1 MIIWD
6 KKNGYTYKD
15 EATNKEY
22 TLHELMCYKG
32 TASSDIVGI
41 WDEKNNCFANYVYGA
56 EFLDESIE
64 ELNNT
69 IKYYVDAYEAKRNN
83 QSKARAFIKYKSTKA
98 GVKDFLADASTD
110 FFAEMEKPWEDQQLE
125 KYDIVI
131 SCGKRKI
138 SIPLGAEE
146 WDGIEALLTNASET
160 WEA

>member
-41 WDEKNNCFANYVYGA
+41 WDEENNCFANYVYGA

-69 IKYYVDAYEAKRNN
+69 IKFYVDDYEAKRNKPSN
-83 QSKARAFIKYKSTKA
+83 ARAFVKYGFSKA
-98 GVKDFLADASTD
+98 GVHDFLEHASND
-110 FFAEMEKPWEDQQLE
+110 FFADMDNGGEHIDQF
-125 KYDIVI
+125 DIVV
-131 SCGKRKI
+131 SCGKHKI
-138 SIPLGAEE
+138 RVPLGAEE
-146 WDGIEALLTNASET
+146 WDGLESWLIDTIVESEV
-160 WEA
+160 

>member
-6 KKNGYTYKD
+6 QKNGYTYKD

-56 EFLDESIE
+56 EFLDKSIE

-69 IKYYVDAYEAKRNN
+69 IKFYVDAYEAK
-83 QSKARAFIKYKSTKA
+83 QKAETKAKAFIKYEFTKA
-98 GVKDFLADASTD
+98 GVKAFLEKASDD
-110 FFAEMEKPWEDQQLE
+110 FFAEMEKEWEVQNLGQF
-125 KYDIVI
+125 DIEI
-131 SCGKRKI
+131 SCGKHKVR
-138 SIPLGAEE
+138 IPLGAEE
-146 WDGIEALLTNASET
+146 WNSVEVMLADCLEVNE
-160 WEA
+160 

>member
-41 WDEKNNCFANYVYGA
+41 WDKENNCFANYVYGA

-69 IKYYVDAYEAKRNN
+69 IKFYVDAYEAN
-83 QSKARAFIKYKSTKA
+83 QKTKQKAKAFIKYEFTKA
-98 GVKDFLADASTD
+98 GVKAFLESASD
-110 FFAEMEKPWEDQQLE
+110 EFFEDMDNGGEHLDRF
-125 KYDIVI
+125 DIVV
-131 SCGKRKI
+131 SCGKHLLRM
-138 SIPLGAEE
+138 PLGAEE
-146 WDGIEALLTNASET
+146 WGNLEVMLEDCLEVNE
-160 WEA
+160 